1 MNSYCQHLRACSVCV
16 NEQAM
21 ANEQENGVGLH
32 AAERMKDPELWII
45 FKIPRFVK
53 ATNIEIANAMLE
65 CSKEDGNYTMKPE
78 DILGTQYFPES
89 SQWIVYMN
97 SKEAKAKVLSEG
109 SITIKEKTFTLED

>member
-1 MNSYCQHLRACSVCV
+1 MAT
-16 NEQAM
+16 EQDNNAM
-21 ANEQENGVGLH
+21 H

-65 CSKEDGNYTMKPE
+65 CSIEDGNYSLKPE

-97 SKEAKAKVLSEG
+97 TKEAKVKALSED
-109 SITIKEKTFTLED
+109 SITIKEKLLN